1 MGTPQPTQRR
11 RAAGTAGLRL
21 PNLVLIASLFL
32 NPSYISPAGAAAV
45 GYPSS
50 SLHTRDE
57 GEHVVLADCRDR
69 SGVVSSQIAYF
80 PKDPGPTPQDVAV
93 VVTTP
98 GQAALWVNTNTSGLF
113 TDTGVV
119 FRATLGPRV
128 EEGQFAGTGEN
139 GYGNFSCY
147 QKYVKDLYTYE
158 TTTCSQVYLCDHS
171 DPPPEGVV
179 AASDGGGM
187 SQGTI
192 IGIAVGVVGG
202 LLFLIAAGLVFW
214 YFRRSRRTTQGTH
227 TRVSSDR
234 SGTLSAG
241 PVSELGE
248 PKPLDQ
254 PQYYPQLQL
263 QDPAPMQQMGAVYE
277 VDGRLFR
284 VEMGNDNGKFEL
296 DGHGHDSAEL
306 DTAKGEAATT
316 TTTTTTQTKSV
327 SPLSPGQPDSPL
339 EHGQQPKSAPPEYVR

>member
-1 MGTPQPTQRR
+1 MSEPQPTRRR
-11 RAAGTAGLRL
+11 RAVGTAWPRL

-32 NPSYISPAGAAAV
+32 HPSHVSPAGAAAV
-45 GYPSS
+45 GYSS
-50 SLHTRDE
+50 HALHRRDE
-57 GEHVVLADCRDR
+57 GEHVVLADCRDQ

-80 PKDPGPTPQDVAV
+80 PGDPGPAPQDVAV

-147 QKYVKDLYTYE
+147 QNYVKDLYTYE

-171 DPPPEGVV
+171 DPPPEGI
-179 AASDGGGM
+179 ASSSGSGGM
-187 SQGTI
+187 SQGSI

-202 LLFLIAAGLVFW
+202 LLFLIAAGLAFW
-214 YFRRSRRTTQGTH
+214 YFRRSRRTTQGTR

-241 PVSELGE
+241 PVSEAGE
-248 PKPLDQ
+248 PKPQDQ
-254 PQYYPQLQL
+254 PQYQPQYQPQNQLQN
-263 QDPAPMQQMGAVYE
+263 PPVMQQMGGVYE

-284 VEMGNDNGKFEL
+284 IEMGNDTGKVEL

-306 DTAKGEAATT
+306 DTAKGEPATT
-316 TTTTTTQTKSV
+316 TETKSV
-327 SPLSPGQPDSPL
+327 SPLTPGLPDSPL
-339 EHGQQPKSAPPEYVR
+339 EHGQQPKSPPPEYVR